1 MTPLVVDAS
10 VVVKWFVPE
19 EHSEAAR
26 SLLQLSDHAFFAP
39 DHLFAE
45 LGNTVWKK
53 VRRGELDAALA
64 PALVAD
70 MARVAI
76 DPVSTQVLM
85 ADAYAIAARVGLT
98 FYDGLYVALAKRL
111 GAPLVT
117 ADRKM
122 VDVLRRRAEPAVDV
136 RWIGRASF

>member
-19 EHSEAAR
+19 EHSESAR

-39 DHLFAE
+39 DHLFTE

-53 VRRGELDAALA
+53 VRRGELDAALV

-98 FYDGLYVALAKRL
+98 VYDGLYVALAKRL